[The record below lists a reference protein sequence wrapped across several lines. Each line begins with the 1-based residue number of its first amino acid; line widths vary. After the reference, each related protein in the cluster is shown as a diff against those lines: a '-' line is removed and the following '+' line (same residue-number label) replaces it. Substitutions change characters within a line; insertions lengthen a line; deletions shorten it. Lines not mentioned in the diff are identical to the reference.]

1 MADSILAS
9 RLSRIQP
16 SATMAVTGR
25 AQELKAAG
33 VDVIGLGAGE
43 PDFDTPENAKDAAIA
58 AIKAGKTKYTLVPG
72 TMELREAVCAK
83 FERENGLTYTPAQIQ
98 VASGGKQNIYNAVM
112 ATVEEGDEVVIPA
125 PYWVSYP
132 DIVLLAE
139 GTPVIVQCVQE
150 NNFKM
155 TGEQLEAAITP
166 KTKWLILNSPSN
178 PTGAAYTRDELK
190 ALTDVLLRHPHV
202 WVMTDDM
209 YEHIIYDDFEFSTP
223 AQIEPALYDRCLTL
237 NGVSKAYAMTGWR
250 IGYAAGPEELIKAM
264 NKVQSQST
272 SHATSIS
279 QAAAVEALNGPQ
291 DFIAANNAVFKE
303 RRDLVVSM
311 LNQADGLDC
320 LTPEGA
326 FYVYPS
332 CAGMIGKTTPDG
344 KVLESDLDVATYLL
358 EAEGVAVVFGEAFGL
373 SPYFR
378 VSYATATELL
388 IEACERIQRAC
399 GNLT

>member
-1 MADSILAS
+1 MSIIAS

-43 PDFDTPENAKDAAIA
+43 PDFDTPENAKDAAIQA
-58 AIKAGKTKYTLVPG
+58 MRDGKTKYTLVPG

-83 FERENGLTYTPAQIQ
+83 FKRENNLDYTPAQIQ
-98 VASGGKQNIYNAVM
+98 VAAGGKQSIYNAMM
-112 ATVEEGDEVVIPA
+112 ATLNEGDEVLIPT

-139 GTPVIVQCVQE
+139 GTPVFIEASQDTG
-150 NNFKM
+150 FKI

-166 KTKWLILNSPSN
+166 KTKWLMLNSPSN
-178 PTGAAYTRDELK
+178 PSGAAYTKDELK
-190 ALTDVLLRHPHV
+190 ALTDVLLRHEHV
-202 WVMTDDM
+202 YVMTDDI

-223 AQIEPALYDRCLTL
+223 AQVEPKLYDRTLTL

-250 IGYAAGPEELIKAM
+250 IGYAAGPEEIIKAM

-291 DFIAANNAVFKE
+291 DFIASNNAVFKE
-303 RRDLVVSM
+303 RRDLVVKM
-311 LNQADGLDC
+311 LNDADGIEC

-344 KVLESDLDVATYLL
+344 KKLESDMDVATYLL

-378 VSYATATELL
+378 VSYATATEVL
-388 IEACERIQRAC
+388 IEACTRIQRAC
-399 GNLT
+399 AALS